1 MRAASE
7 HPRIATPVAAALIV
21 LALAS
26 VLAGRAL
33 GGAQPI
39 RTSDRKLR
47 VADTQVA
54 KLHQQLR
61 TSQAQSAQLRGQLST
76 LTAQLARARQSQ
88 PCSATGSHAL
98 SRRPKR

>member
-33 GGAQPI
+33 GGAQPAH
-39 RTSDRKLR
+39 TGDGALR
-47 VADTQVA
+47 VADTPVA
-54 KLHQQLR
+54 QLR
-61 TSQAQSAQLRGQLST
+61 HQLQTSEAQSAGLRGEVVT
-76 LTAQLARARQSQ
+76 LTTQLARARESQ
-88 PCSATGSHAL
+88 QRALTTAHAER
-98 SRRPKR
+98 RRPKR